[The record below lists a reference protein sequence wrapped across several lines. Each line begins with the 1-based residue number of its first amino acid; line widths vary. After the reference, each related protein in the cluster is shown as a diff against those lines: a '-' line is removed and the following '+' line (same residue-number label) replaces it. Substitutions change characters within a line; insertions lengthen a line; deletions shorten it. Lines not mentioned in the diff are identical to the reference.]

1 MPDESDLIR
10 RMEMA
15 LGLRIGF
22 AQHGVN
28 SSKTKEELKKL
39 RSERK
44 RKKKAS
50 KK

>member
-1 MPDESDLIR
+1 MPDETNLIR
-10 RMEMA
+10 KMEMA

-28 SSKTKEELKKL
+28 SSKSKEELKRL
-39 RSERK
+39 REKRK
-44 RKKKAS
+44 RKKKLS